1 MEVYIVLYTMLYT
14 VFNFNSITSRIYL
27 EMDRIAEVIKTQLSV
42 NGIESL
48 QVQNHIYGCF
58 VLMEDIAESAVL
70 ENYVLK
76 EENYSFNIDTQFSQ
90 IGIRYGFL
98 MDTKLI
104 FESFLPEYKAA
115 WLALFTEINEKK
127 SLENVDKIEDV
138 VIEIIKTNVLNE
150 MAFFSHALSTGS
162 LPKEWMNKVI
172 VLLTT
177 GSLPSSHISEVSEVS
192 EVSESNGLVKA
203 QIEKQMKKHRKTKRN
218 VVIVKKLLGKTR
230 RVIKH

>member
-1 MEVYIVLYTMLYT
+1 MEVYIVLNG

-27 EMDRIAEVIKTQLSV
+27 EMDRIAEVVKTQLSV
-42 NGIESL
+42 NGIELL

-162 LPKEWMNKVI
+162 LPKEWINKVI

-177 GSLPSSHISEVSEVS
+177 GSLPSNHVNEVVNEVV
-192 EVSESNGLVKA
+192 EAVEDNGLVKA

>member
-1 MEVYIVLYTMLYT
+1 M
-14 VFNFNSITSRIYL
+14 NG
-27 EMDRIAEVIKTQLSV
+27 IAEVIKKQLLV
-42 NGIESL
+42 NGIELL

-58 VLMEDIAESAVL
+58 VLMEDIAEPSTVL

-76 EENYSFNIDTQFSQ
+76 EETYSFNLDTHFSQ

-138 VIEIIKTNVLNE
+138 VIEIIKTNVLSE

-162 LPKEWMNKVI
+162 LSKEWMDKVI
-172 VLLTT
+172 TLLTT
-177 GSLPSSHISEVSEVS
+177 GSLPSNHISEAVVETVV
-192 EVSESNGLVKA
+192 EAAVVNNVLVKA
-203 QIEKQMKKHRKTKRN
+203 AVEKQMKKHRKTKRN

-230 RVIKH
+230 RAIKH

>member
-1 MEVYIVLYTMLYT
+1 MEVYTVFYT

-27 EMDRIAEVIKTQLSV
+27 EMDRIAEVVKTQLSV

-76 EENYSFNIDTQFSQ
+76 EGNYSFNIDTQFSQ

-115 WLALFTEINEKK
+115 WLTLFTEINEKK

-177 GSLPSSHISEVSEVS
+177 GSLPSSHVVSEAVVVEAVS
-192 EVSESNGLVKA
+192 EDNGLVKA

>member
-1 MEVYIVLYTMLYT
+1 M
-14 VFNFNSITSRIYL
+14 NG
-27 EMDRIAEVIKTQLSV
+27 IAEVIKKQLLV
-42 NGIESL
+42 NGIELL

-58 VLMEDIAESAVL
+58 VLMEDIAEPSTVL

-76 EENYSFNIDTQFSQ
+76 EENYSFNLDTHFSQ

-138 VIEIIKTNVLNE
+138 VIEIIKTNVLSE
-150 MAFFSHALSTGS
+150 MAFFSQALSTGS
-162 LPKEWMNKVI
+162 LSKEWMNKVI
-172 VLLTT
+172 TLLTT
-177 GSLPSSHISEVSEVS
+177 GSLPSSHISEVVS
-192 EVSESNGLVKA
+192 ELEAVEANGLVKA
-203 QIEKQMKKHRKTKRN
+203 VVEKQMKKHRKTKRN
-218 VVIVKKLLGKTR
+218 VVIIKKLLGKTR
-230 RVIKH
+230 RIIKH

>member
-1 MEVYIVLYTMLYT
+1 
-14 VFNFNSITSRIYL
+14 
-27 EMDRIAEVIKTQLSV
+27 MDRIAEVVKTQLSV

-172 VLLTT
+172 ILLTT
-177 GSLPSSHISEVSEVS
+177 GSLPSSHVSEAV
-192 EVSESNGLVKA
+192 EAVESNGLVKA

>member
-1 MEVYIVLYTMLYT
+1 M
-14 VFNFNSITSRIYL
+14 NG
-27 EMDRIAEVIKTQLSV
+27 IAEVIKKQLLV
-42 NGIESL
+42 NGIELL

-58 VLMEDIAESAVL
+58 VLMEDIAEPSTVL

-76 EENYSFNIDTQFSQ
+76 EENYSFNLDTHFSQ

-138 VIEIIKTNVLNE
+138 VIEIIKTNVLSE
-150 MAFFSHALSTGS
+150 MAFFSQALSTGS
-162 LPKEWMNKVI
+162 LSKEWMNKVI
-172 VLLTT
+172 TLLTT
-177 GSLPSSHISEVSEVS
+177 GSLPSSHISELEAVEAV
-192 EVSESNGLVKA
+192 EANGLVKA
-203 QIEKQMKKHRKTKRN
+203 VVEKQMKKHRKTKRN
-218 VVIVKKLLGKTR
+218 VVIIKKLLGKTR
-230 RVIKH
+230 RIIRH